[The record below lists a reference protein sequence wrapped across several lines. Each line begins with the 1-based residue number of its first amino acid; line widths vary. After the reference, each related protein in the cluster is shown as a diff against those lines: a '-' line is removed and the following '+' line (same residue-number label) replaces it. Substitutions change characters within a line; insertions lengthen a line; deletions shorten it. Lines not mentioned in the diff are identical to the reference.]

1 MTAITST
8 YAAQYHATTPDPTP
22 PPPAHLAPAP
32 INPPPA
38 GRIAGPDAISPGAP
52 LLARVHPLCLL
63 ARVCAMGQIGVSIL
77 VPPRTLQPSPG
88 DAPWHVP
95 PPPASYTFSTINIIV
110 SIGISVLDATW

>member
-1 MTAITST
+1 
-8 YAAQYHATTPDPTP
+8 
-22 PPPAHLAPAP
+22 
-32 INPPPA
+32 
-38 GRIAGPDAISPGAP
+38 
-52 LLARVHPLCLL
+52 
-63 ARVCAMGQIGVSIL
+63 MGQIGVSIL